1 MVEYRRRIVDDLL
14 DEFLPE
20 MTAVALEGAKGVGK
34 TATASRRARTT
45 YSLQRPSQLEV
56 LSAEPEVINE
66 GPFPLF
72 IDEWQLYPPVW
83 DVVRTAVDDDPSGG
97 RFLLA
102 GSADVPAGT
111 RIHSGAGRIDK
122 FIMRPMTLMER
133 GFEEPT
139 ISIGKLL
146 RGEPQQIRGSTRR
159 RSVTTSMRSFARG
172 CPASGPEPQSPTP
185 THPDICGPLG
195 GKGHPG
201 KRGTYQAPE
210 TLKAWMTAYGAATS
224 TDASYETI
232 LRAATPGQSE
242 KPDKKTVM
250 RYRDLLTRLYIL
262 DPVPAWMPSLAPLT
276 TLTRSPKHHMV
287 DPAFPAHLAGVGPE
301 GLLRGERNVLAPD
314 GETWL
319 GALFESLATQS
330 LRVYGEANL
339 AAVRQLRTKGG
350 RQEIDLVLED
360 WERNTLAVEV
370 KLAAPPATS
379 T

>member
-1 MVEYRRRIVDDLL
+1 
-14 DEFLPE
+14 
-20 MTAVALEGAKGVGK
+20 
-34 TATASRRARTT
+34 
-45 YSLQRPSQLEV
+45 
-56 LSAEPEVINE
+56 
-66 GPFPLF
+66 
-72 IDEWQLYPPVW
+72 
-83 DVVRTAVDDDPSGG
+83 
-97 RFLLA
+97 
-102 GSADVPAGT
+102 
-111 RIHSGAGRIDK
+111 
-122 FIMRPMTLMER
+122 
-133 GFEEPT
+133 
-139 ISIGKLL
+139 
-146 RGEPQQIRGSTRR
+146 
-159 RSVTTSMRSFARG
+159 
-172 CPASGPEPQSPTP
+172 
-185 THPDICGPLG
+185 
-195 GKGHPG
+195 
-201 KRGTYQAPE
+201 
-210 TLKAWMTAYGAATS
+210 MTAYGAATS

-370 KLAAPPATS
+370 KLAGSARNEHVKHLNWLQEKIPDGRRLTRMVVTS
-379 T
+379 GEQAYTRADGVLVVPLALLGPDSDAALRRHRCM